1 MTLYERIKENYELP
15 YKFRLTK
22 RTPVIIR
29 LDGKA
34 FHSFTKG
41 FSKPFDPILMQ
52 AMQLT
57 MLELCKNIQGA
68 TFGYTQSDEISIL
81 LQDYE
86 NLDTSAWFDYE
97 VQKLCSVSASMATLF
112 FNRFFEE
119 LAEEYSLPEEQHY
132 EARLKASRSGAFF
145 DARCFNLP
153 KEEVVNYFLCRQMD
167 AVRNS
172 IQMVGQFYFS
182 PKELNR
188 KSCDEILQ
196 MLLEKGIDWKSY
208 RTCEQRGSSCYKTDG
223 WILDYTIPDFRDNRD
238 YIERYV

>member
-86 NLDTSAWFDYE
+86 NLDTSAW
-97 VQKLCSVSASMATLF
+97 
-112 FNRFFEE
+112 FEE

-208 RTCEQRGSSCYKTDG
+208 RTCEQRGSSCYKADG

>member
-112 FNRFFEE
+112 FNRFFEIE
-119 LAEEYSLPEEQHY
+119 SI
-132 EARLKASRSGAFF
+132 KKRSFF
-145 DARCFNLP
+145 
-153 KEEVVNYFLCRQMD
+153 
-167 AVRNS
+167 
-172 IQMVGQFYFS
+172 
-182 PKELNR
+182 
-188 KSCDEILQ
+188 
-196 MLLEKGIDWKSY
+196 
-208 RTCEQRGSSCYKTDG
+208 
-223 WILDYTIPDFRDNRD
+223 
-238 YIERYV
+238 